1 LLEGL
6 PDSLC
11 PLTDEGPEFEESQQ
25 LLSDE
30 EPLCPL
36 TDEGPEFEES
46 QQLLSD
52 EEPLCPLTD
61 EGPEPDESQSSLLAV
76 SVGVGPAGLAEAVA
90 TPAPMES
97 AVKAIAASAA
107 TKRERF
113 FEM

>member
-1 LLEGL
+1 MEQQGSEELLE
-6 PDSLC
+6 PLC
-11 PLTDEGPEFEESQQ
+11 PLTDEGPEPDESQQ

-36 TDEGPEFEES
+36 TDEGPEFEE
-46 QQLLSD
+46 Q
-52 EEPLCPLTD
+52 P
-61 EGPEPDESQSSLLAV
+61 SLLAV
-76 SVGVGPAGLAEAVA
+76 SVGVGPAGLADAVA